1 LTIQESFDSADR
13 THAPSAESDPVAAIK
28 NWKGSAVKIWARAEP
43 PVAPSRPNVLIVMIL
58 GLAPGLV
65 LAGLGGVLLIVAS
78 GRSAPEMA

>member
-1 LTIQESFDSADR
+1 
-13 THAPSAESDPVAAIK
+13 
-28 NWKGSAVKIWARAEP
+28 
-43 PVAPSRPNVLIVMIL
+43 MIL